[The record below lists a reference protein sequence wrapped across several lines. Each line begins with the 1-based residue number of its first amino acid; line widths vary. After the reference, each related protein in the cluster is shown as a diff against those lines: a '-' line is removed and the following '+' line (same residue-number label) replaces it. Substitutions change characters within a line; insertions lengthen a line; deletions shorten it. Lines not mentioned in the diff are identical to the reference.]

1 MNVYWHNFWARSIKT
16 EGTIRDS
23 WRSRNNSHGVQEGI
37 RYTGAEKGKRLDYP
51 GRVGSCPNKEERA
64 QNAIARKL
72 GRNFITIPPH
82 SNSADKPVKL
92 PKIGSSLVMP
102 TFAKKPGCY
111 SEYRKKM
118 NKTLKDDRVPKKP
131 VFQHLHTVCGTVT
144 KLIDS

>member
-1 MNVYWHNFWARSIKT
+1 M
-16 EGTIRDS
+16 TIFP
-23 WRSRNNSHGVQEGI
+23 H
-37 RYTGAEKGKRLDYP
+37 RLIFLTP
-51 GRVGSCPNKEERA
+51 FS
-64 QNAIARKL
+64 

-82 SNSADKPVKL
+82 SQTADKAVKL

-118 NKTLKDDRVPKKP
+118 NATLKDDRVPKKP

-144 KLIDS
+144 KLIDRE